1 MKLEMNRNKYRMIS
15 NGILVI
21 KAGKRTQWHAESA
34 TQKKR
39 HLAVKLGNYP

>member
-1 MKLEMNRNKYRMIS
+1 MNRNKYRMIS
-15 NGILVI
+15 YGILVV

-34 TQKKR
+34 TKKKCHR